1 MVAVVAVVL
10 LVARA
15 LPSERV
21 ECLSVTSSPLLLFAA
36 ATRGCGLRATQSAML
51 TSGLCG
57 LPLQGHLNNES
68 KRQVFLYTYATHLIA
83 LLERRC
89 SELYAW

>member
-21 ECLSVTSSPLLLFAA
+21 ECLSVTSSPSYYLPPPRGAA
-36 ATRGCGLRATQSAML
+36 DCAPRKVRCSHQVSVVCRCKD
-51 TSGLCG
+51 TSMKA
-57 LPLQGHLNNES
+57 S
-68 KRQVFLYTYATHLIA
+68 VKFFLYTYMPHI
-83 LLERRC
+83 
-89 SELYAW
+89 